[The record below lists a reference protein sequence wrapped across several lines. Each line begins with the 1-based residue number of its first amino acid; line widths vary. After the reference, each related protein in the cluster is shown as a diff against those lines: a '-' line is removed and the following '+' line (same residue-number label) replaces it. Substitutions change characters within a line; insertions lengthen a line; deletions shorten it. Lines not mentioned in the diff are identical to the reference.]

1 MSASSIAQP
10 VRRPPSG
17 ATFAVVASGAALALV
32 VAVGALGSTRPASS
46 TPVLVV
52 TPAPGEFRLGPGN
65 GTPPGIVNPLSRSIS
80 EPAPGEFRLS
90 PGNGTPPG
98 IVRPLR

>member
-10 VRRPPSG
+10 VRRPASG
-17 ATFAVVASGAALALV
+17 TTFAVVASGAALALV
-32 VAVGALGSTRPASS
+32 VAIGAIGNTRPAPA
-46 TPVLVV
+46 TPALVV

-65 GTPPGIVNPLSRSIS
+65 GTPPGIVNPLPRSFS
-80 EPAPGEFRLS
+80 EPAPGEFRLG

-98 IVRPLR
+98 IVNPLR